1 MFLHIFSAIED
12 NHNWVHHPS
21 CWKTR
26 PFSWKKLSMTTSLRV
41 WKLVASL
48 RNTLKRLAGA
58 LIKHYLVTIQ
68 FIAEKNSAKNHTWKH
83 TKNQTCSWCN
93 GRSFRFPY
101 QPYQDPDICQKLSSI
116 SAQRPRSLLGG
127 SVDHQFHHLRVLTKK
142 FQRKTSQHLKP
153 LLHSNLGTSP
163 AAYCACVIVY
173 HCVKDHIDTRI
184 IGIDT
189 VRI

>member
-127 SVDHQFHHLRVLTKK
+127 SCGPSVSSPSCFDKKVSTKDEPTPEAFVALQSRNQPRCVLRVCHRVSL
-142 FQRKTSQHLKP
+142 RKGSYWYT
-153 LLHSNLGTSP
+153 
-163 AAYCACVIVY
+163 Y
-173 HCVKDHIDTRI
+173 HRYRHC
-184 IGIDT
+184 
-189 VRI
+189 

>member
-83 TKNQTCSWCN
+83 TKNQHAAGAMAGLSGSLTSLTRTLIFVKNFHPFQHGDPGVFLVDRWTI
-93 GRSFRFPY
+93 SFITFVFW
-101 QPYQDPDICQKLSSI
+101 QKSFNKRR
-116 SAQRPRSLLGG
+116 ANTWSLCC
-127 SVDHQFHHLRVLTKK
+127 T
-142 FQRKTSQHLKP
+142 P
-153 LLHSNLGTSP
+153 
-163 AAYCACVIVY
+163 I
-173 HCVKDHIDTRI
+173 
-184 IGIDT
+184 
-189 VRI
+189 